1 MHESVFDDLMINDE
15 GHIISSFYNIKNKC
29 DCHICKSD
37 NPFFMDEIH
46 GPTICSD
53 VRYAREKNMNG
64 HTYLMCVALLGD
76 DIRFSQE
83 LKERLSDVQKCDK
96 NGSNALIY
104 VCGSIHKSKL
114 SFLQRL
120 IVLGVEP
127 NVTNMWGL
135 DAFLTAVLVNNMD
148 CFVFLISERKKM
160 FTNFVYSD
168 GDTVLH
174 KACRHK
180 NSDFAKLLC
189 EHIDREIICT
199 PNRYGKLAIDVWGD
213 ITYKTSI
220 VEIACRFRS
229 FFASTDETKA
239 EIDEAKVDEATE
251 DFAGYLETLLA
262 DLK

>member
-1 MHESVFDDLMINDE
+1 M
-15 GHIISSFYNIKNKC
+15 
-29 DCHICKSD
+29 
-37 NPFFMDEIH
+37 
-46 GPTICSD
+46 
-53 VRYAREKNMNG
+53 
-64 HTYLMCVALLGD
+64 
-76 DIRFSQE
+76 
-83 LKERLSDVQKCDK
+83 
-96 NGSNALIY
+96 
-104 VCGSIHKSKL
+104 
-114 SFLQRL
+114 QRL
-120 IVLGVEP
+120 IDLGVEP
-127 NVTNMWGL
+127 NVTNLWGL

-148 CFVFLISERKKM
+148 CFVFLISNCPDM

-174 KACRHK
+174 KVCRHK

-189 EHIDREIICT
+189 EHISHEIICT

-239 EIDEAKVDEATE
+239 EIDEAKVEVDEAKE
-251 DFAGYLETLLA
+251 DLSAHLETMFA